1 MGTGAFNLSADMA
14 GLPGEKRCG
23 EYAQSGSCLWEI

>member
-14 GLPGEKRCG
+14 GLPGEKRLRN
-23 EYAQSGSCLWEI
+23 ELHITKD